1 MTIQPSAF
9 DRRVFLS
16 GVAADFRVSD
26 GRFGSVHSGD
36 FRSQELEGIEIR

>member
-26 GRFGSVHSGD
+26 GRCENVHSGD